1 MISLCKEYLKLVAGS
16 ASKALE
22 AIEEGYDEGPEK
34 NKRLY
39 ELRER
44 FADHRLAE
52 ALIETPNSEW
62 AQQERKA
69 AGDLLAGL
77 ASGDET
83 GDMDSALLRRLVTIL
98 KH

>member
-22 AIEEGYDEGPEK
+22 AIEEGYEEGPEK

-44 FADHRLAE
+44 FADHKLAE

-62 AQQERKA
+62 AQQERRA
-69 AGDLLAGL
+69 AGDLLAVL
-77 ASGDET
+77 ASGDNI
-83 GDMDSALLRRLVTIL
+83 GDMELTLVRRLVTVL